1 MRLVL
6 CLHRRRSVHL
16 VLIRNASGLI
26 VCSIPDLSGLACLS
40 VSLPQNQALSLFLGL
55 NAILF
60 LMPFFF
66 KFLSLLLS
74 HTQGTHIQNPQ
85 KWRDSHS
92 SMKELPHGCRF
103 NQWNTKGETYAPF
116 SSSLWNYLKI
126 FWLNAASMEKC
137 CMPRSQ
143 LCYFTNCEPPAF
155 L

>member
-26 VCSIPDLSGLACLS
+26 VCSIPDLSGLDCLS

-60 LMPFFF
+60 L
-66 KFLSLLLS
+66 KFSNYCHFYC
-74 HTQGTHIQNPQ
+74 HTLKVPIYRTHRNG
-85 KWRDSHS
+85 DSHS

-103 NQWNTKGETYAPF
+103 NQWNTKGEKYAPF

-126 FWLNAASMEKC
+126 FCLNAASVEKC